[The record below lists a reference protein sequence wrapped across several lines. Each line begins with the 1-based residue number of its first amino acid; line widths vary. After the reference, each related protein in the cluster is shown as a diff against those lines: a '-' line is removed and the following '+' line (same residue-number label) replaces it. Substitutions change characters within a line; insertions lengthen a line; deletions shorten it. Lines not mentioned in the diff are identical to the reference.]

1 MILVILNILI
11 FFILYFLFV
20 NFSVKIKLIDKAN
33 VRKKHIG
40 EVPLIGGFLILI
52 SFLFIYFYSEH
63 NIYNHKFNL
72 ILYSSLIVFFL
83 DLLMIIKIFL
93 PI

>member
-1 MILVILNILI
+1 MILVILNILV
-11 FFILYFLFV
+11 FFFLYFLFI

-52 SFLFIYFYSEH
+52 SFLFIYLYSEN
-63 NIYNHKFNL
+63 NIYNHRFNL

-83 DLLMIIKIFL
+83 
-93 PI
+93 

>member
-1 MILVILNILI
+1 M
-11 FFILYFLFV
+11 
-20 NFSVKIKLIDKAN
+20 
-33 VRKKHIG
+33 
-40 EVPLIGGFLILI
+40 PLIGGFLILI

-72 ILYSSLIVFFL
+72 ILYSSLIVFLGFI
-83 DLLMIIKIFL
+83 DDYKDIS